1 MTSRRPPSETK
12 GHLTRSF
19 DGFHGRDAYLESQ
32 MRGDVGG
39 GVGSGRDVIRRR
51 TPALYDPWNDDIVS
65 SRNDGQR
72 SLKYIH
78 TTNYPNKLLMRRAK
92 SVASLHSPN
101 GSVNGSP
108 NGFTPRYDG
117 ATSMTSDLKAPK
129 VVLRTVDRQTQ
140 TTVDRYTQTPVVL
153 AGNEYNTYY
162 HQLLSSINSRSSSA
176 DFAVVNRP
184 GEVRQLQSF
193 VQKHGPAMYRDG
205 GKGAPWRHLKM
216 TCGVSGENIMF
227 VDGAVKEYDSR
238 FFPLPSARRRE
249 LEVPSVYLRRP
260 MSVIQ

>member
-1 MTSRRPPSETK
+1 
-12 GHLTRSF
+12 
-19 DGFHGRDAYLESQ
+19 
-32 MRGDVGG
+32 
-39 GVGSGRDVIRRR
+39 
-51 TPALYDPWNDDIVS
+51 
-65 SRNDGQR
+65 
-72 SLKYIH
+72 
-78 TTNYPNKLLMRRAK
+78 MRRAK

-193 VQKHGPAMYRDG
+193 VQKHGPAMFVFVLRTD
-205 GKGAPWRHLKM
+205 LLN
-216 TCGVSGENIMF
+216 CGT
-227 VDGAVKEYDSR
+227 R
-238 FFPLPSARRRE
+238 FFARCIWPLWASSLSIFYPD
-249 LEVPSVYLRRP
+249 VTGVG
-260 MSVIQ
+260 